1 MRKGN
6 IYKVRY
12 NHLGDNLAEEFY
24 FQDWETVL
32 ECLQEKSERNLGMV
46 KLILENEESSFIALL
61 SDFAFEKIAE
71 SIIEDLHNWDVED
84 VKEFFCGYINISER
98 KKHKGIDILIRV

>member
-1 MRKGN
+1 MKRGN

-12 NHLGDNLAEEFY
+12 NCLGNNPAEEFY
-24 FQDWETVL
+24 FQDWEMVL
-32 ECLQEKSERNLGMV
+32 KCLQEKNERNLGMV
-46 KLILENEESSFIALL
+46 KLILENEESSFLALL
-61 SDFAFEKIAE
+61 SDFAFGKIAE

-98 KKHKGIDILIRV
+98 KNHKGIDIPVKM

>member
-1 MRKGN
+1 
-6 IYKVRY
+6 
-12 NHLGDNLAEEFY
+12 
-24 FQDWETVL
+24 
-32 ECLQEKSERNLGMV
+32 MV

-98 KKHKGIDILIRV
+98 KKHKGIDISIRV